1 MTKKERASAHY
12 KCSTSR
18 WPSCAAHLACSQIPP
33 RMFCTV
39 AAATPDWHDSPPGR
53 LARHLMRRDI
63 TFSYLARFTYSLL
76 STLLHE
82 MTHTTQSILFTTI
95 QKCYLTKIPLKGLW
109 CPQISI
115 QLVVYISNKHR
126 LQERD
131 HMTITWHTARHTPI
145 TWFYR
150 LLHDYH
156 MHALKQKDRTY
167 FSSPPSFL
175 KHSDVFLMSWVQ

>member
-1 MTKKERASAHY
+1 MTLMC
-12 KCSTSR
+12 CS
-18 WPSCAAHLACSQIPP
+18 P
-33 RMFCTV
+33 RMFSNPAQNVLHGSCCNTRLTWQSTRS
-39 AAATPDWHDSPPGR
+39 ASSSPDEKGHHFQLSCSF
-53 LARHLMRRDI
+53 HLLPSLHLI
-63 TFSYLARFTYSLL
+63 TWDD
-76 STLLHE
+76 
-82 MTHTTQSILFTTI
+82 THHTILTTI